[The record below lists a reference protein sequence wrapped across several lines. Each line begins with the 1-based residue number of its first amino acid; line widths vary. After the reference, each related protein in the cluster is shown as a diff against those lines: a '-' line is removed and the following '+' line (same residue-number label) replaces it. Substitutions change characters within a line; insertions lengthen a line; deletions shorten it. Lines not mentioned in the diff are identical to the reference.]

1 MDQQTRKIAA
11 FRPRSRLL
19 ALEPR
24 VLFDGAAA
32 VAVEQQQAPVDD
44 ASGANS
50 PAAPF
55 AHTLVVVDSRVN
67 NAEQLAA
74 EIGKDK
80 NARVVLVG
88 QSEDGLAVISQA
100 LEQAGSVDAIQILS
114 HGAAGQFT
122 LGSRTVSADN
132 VATLSDTLRAWAPQL
147 TANADIL
154 LYGCGVGAG
163 ESGRALITSLAAAT
177 GADVATSTND
187 TGSTSAGGDWTLEV
201 ATGAIESGLAAV
213 SYDGLLADASPT
225 VALSGAA
232 TDALLGSTFSFTAT
246 FTNVSTQAGYAPF
259 IDLILPAT
267 GKDGDDGVTF
277 ISATFLGQSVTSY
290 VITFDA
296 AGNATHPLA
305 KDTSGAPVVVTA
317 ATYGAQAGDQL
328 VVLQLPFASVLQG
341 QPDIGVVVT
350 CKLSDLADTDGSP
363 QLTVKARGGFQ
374 FGNDSADNPTL
385 DPSLFE
391 ATPRDFVVTPTV
403 LTLTQTVNVPEGETA
418 TGPNY
423 GRTLTVTATPA
434 PGQTI
439 TGTLIEQ
446 QLPDSVRVTGITPG
460 AGGTIEAI
468 VLTDGSY
475 ISDPAQILDVLAT
488 APYLKQYF
496 LRYNSLSAPV
506 TSTVSFF
513 VADFADG
520 PTNSTPPVLDPDSG
534 DAVTITVAKP
544 TALGLWL
551 PLDPRDQKQTGLP
564 PPDDVRPLAIT
575 ANGSDAAFIARSLAL
590 RKTAAIAVN
599 QGSAGLSPGDE
610 LQYTLEL
617 SISDYFAYGQG
628 LRGGGNLTIVDVAGD
643 GQTLVGGSP
652 QMTVFY
658 RGQTFVFPLVVSTAP
673 TPDGR
678 TTLSFDLAQSI
689 ANTNAIFGGALI
701 GDLAFD
707 GLQEGATRAVVTYR
721 TTVAQAYTT
730 VHPQSEINEGDAIGN
745 NATASGTI
753 LLNPVILTG
762 GSEIDTSSASLTVPT
777 SQVAV
782 AIISVNGGTPPA
794 DGELRPGDE
803 VTFRLSYDLTTGDYE
818 DFALRAYLPLPLF
831 DLTGISWSQGGGAGQ
846 WNYSTGNTNTDPS
859 AVDLVSTGP
868 GNAIVFDF
876 GDYATSALV
885 GSRIE
890 VQFTLTVGNL
900 PFADQRSLT
909 LLGQST
915 QLTTIPVQQQLVSQG
930 AAVIKSIAEPA
941 LAIRHG
947 VVAVAAG
954 GIGTVTGTTGS
965 WAAAGTADPSFSG
978 SITELAAIDGA
989 VTGIDGGDLV
999 RMATGFENTGGLG
1012 AFDVTTTV
1020 TLPADFAFV
1029 NGSLALANL
1038 QVRRGNGTLLVAGT
1052 DYSVSG
1058 NEITFLDPGTPNQPS
1073 LLPGRPGTPNDL
1085 SGANIV
1091 VITYDV
1097 VAAAGVAA
1105 ARTLQTGAALTNY
1118 ASTNGGPDFTPVDR
1132 TDTADQQVA
1141 SPVVAK
1147 GYAGGTLTDDDSSAP
1162 HTRGSSLV
1170 VGEAMLFDIVV
1181 TLPEGSTQSLRVT
1194 DLVPA
1199 GFRVDTAFNGNT
1211 GYQLLTTVVQSGAL
1225 AADFAGS
1232 VSAGTLTAPGGDG
1245 VDLTLA
1251 LAVASASAD
1260 NDTTNNAFVVRVRLV
1275 AGNVLV
1281 NQAGRVLTNSA
1292 EAKFT
1297 DPDGDTPN
1305 GSTPLDRALA
1315 LTGNAPTAS
1324 IVEPT
1329 LTITQE
1335 ATTNGSRPPGQV
1347 DAGDTVTYTITI
1359 KNGGLASDFNAF
1371 DLAFLDNLPTEL
1383 DGLAIDSVTYAG
1395 GATANGGPTFTL
1407 TGRTLA
1413 TDANANID
1421 IPTGG
1426 AITILVSGV
1435 VNASAANVANFTNTA
1450 EVRWTSLD
1458 GPSSAAQPDERTGA
1472 DGLLNSGV
1480 LNDYRV
1486 EKSLKLLV
1494 VSGATM
1500 THVGGLPDT
1509 PAPAPDTTAPQT
1521 VAVGEIIRYRAAF
1534 ALAEGITNGATVR
1547 VFLPDG
1553 LGFVNDGTAT
1563 IAFVSDRGIGYSG
1576 LTTGNANQAGQITDL
1591 RQTYL
1596 LADISNTA
1604 TAVIELAVINAGNPR
1619 QINFSLGGLV
1629 NTDFDPDSEF
1639 VYIDF
1644 NARVDNTTAVDTTK
1658 SFSTS
1663 ARFYSGNGATQIDKT
1678 QPVVE
1683 NIVEPNLRDLDK
1695 KVTDFD
1701 PNPAGTTGTATVTLS
1716 FSNTGD
1722 AKAYDARL
1730 IDGMTGGSN
1739 YALQKVVI
1747 DGTEY
1752 LPGNLPVGVA
1762 VSAGAGGITA
1772 EFATLAVNAKI
1783 RVVYTVNVANDVIHT
1798 STDATL
1804 SWTSLPETF
1813 PGFAGTLVGPDGTPT
1828 GERVG
1833 SDGPPG
1839 APNPPNNYIVRED
1852 AGLGI
1857 VTGTLW
1863 DDTASPTS
1871 SATPDGPGM
1880 AGITV
1885 TLRWA
1890 GADGVLDSGDDRL
1903 FTTVTAAD
1911 GSYRFGVMPAGQQQ
1925 YRITAPN
1932 PVLAHDFAGDVDDA
1946 AVRVDTSGAPLG
1958 EVTIA
1963 GFGEA
1968 ATGNADFG
1976 YVRENDAPVVT
1987 VPGTL
1992 SIYEDNQPV
2001 SGAPPG
2007 PPVAVTGISIDDID
2021 AGNGII
2027 QVTVSAAHGILNF
2040 TNLNGGSVSG
2050 GALNS
2055 KNVTLQ
2061 GTLVQ
2066 LNAALATLTYMPDRD
2081 FNGNDTLT
2089 VVANDRGQLGDANGN
2104 LMPGEN
2110 PGDALLDQKSINI
2123 VIIPVNDPPQGV
2135 DDFMD
2140 AFEAGGRFNDV
2151 PGLPGKDDIL
2161 ANDIDPD
2168 INTNN
2173 DRLRVT
2179 SITFGGTTI
2188 NLDPAPSISPVF
2200 IDGDYGRLIVFPNGR
2215 VRYNIDNADPAVE
2228 ALRTTA
2234 NTLSE
2239 TFTYTLADRDGA
2251 ASGATITVTIKG
2263 ANDAPVGSDDTGI
2276 AVEAG
2281 GVSNGTPGSDA
2292 TGNVLP
2298 NDTDVDAFGETRA
2311 VTGIRSGPETVIG
2324 GGTMDGVAP
2333 GTDSG
2338 NGTVVAG
2345 LYGTLTIGADGS
2357 YRYVVD
2363 NANADVERL
2372 AAGDTLLETFS
2383 YLVSDAE
2390 GLTDIAELVITINGA
2405 NDNPVA
2411 SDDIATGQAQSIV
2424 GGTVVGGTVVGGT
2437 EQGLEI
2443 NPVGNVIT
2451 TASRPIGVPSP
2462 GNGIDSDVDRT
2473 DNPNTQ
2479 LSVTAVRTGV
2489 ESGSGSAGAIGSPL
2503 AGAYGSLTLNA
2514 DGSFSYDVDSRN
2526 AAVWQ
2531 LPAGAALTDTFTYT
2545 LTDTAG
2551 LTDQAQIIITVLG
2564 VNDPPVASDVFP
2576 IAVEA
2581 GGIANATPGTDP
2593 TGDVTANDF
2602 DPDGDPL
2609 SVTAIRTGPAS
2620 GSGTAGMVGS
2630 GLAGAYGTLTVN
2642 SDGTFSYAVDN
2653 ANPLVE
2659 ALRISG
2665 QTLTDT
2671 FTYTVSDNQGES
2683 DTAEIVVTIRGANDN
2698 PVGVNE
2704 AATAVEAGGIA
2715 NGIAGADPTGN
2726 VLANDTDVDSVAN
2739 GETRSVTAIRTGSE
2753 AGSGT
2758 AGSLGVALA
2767 GAYGKLTLIADGSY
2781 QYVVDN
2787 ANPLV
2792 EALRT
2797 SGQTLADTFTYT
2809 IRDTA
2814 GATDLAQLTITI
2826 QGANDNPVARDDAG
2840 TAVEAGG
2847 VANTTPGSDA
2857 TGNVLAN
2864 DTDVDSIANG
2874 ETAAIAGFA
2883 NSGGTA
2889 GMVGG
2894 TLVGTYGTLTLNADG
2909 SFTYVVDN
2917 ANTVVQGLRTTANTL
2932 ADTFTYTMRDTAG
2945 ATAGAT
2951 LIITIRGANDNPV
2964 AVDDAGTAV
2973 EAGGVNN
2980 GTPGTDATGDVLF
2993 NDTDVDNVAY
3003 GETRTVTAIRTG
3015 SEGGSGTAGVVGSG
3029 LTGAYGTLTV
3039 NADGTYTYVIDND
3052 NAAVQ
3057 ALRLSANTLADTF
3070 TYTMRDTAGA
3080 TDTAQL
3086 TITIQGANDN
3096 PVATND
3102 RNIAFPPT
3110 LSPPPA
3116 IPGINPVGNVL
3127 TGLGIPL
3134 PFQPP
3139 DTDVDRFGEAL
3150 SVSAVR
3156 TGPESGSGVAGAL
3169 GSPLLGDYGRLI
3181 LNADGS
3187 YQYIVDF
3194 GLTAGLAPGDRV
3206 VDVFTYTTRDALG
3219 LTDTAQLTITVR
3231 GRNDPPIALPVL
3243 VTAIEAGGVANGTPG
3258 LDPVGDALA
3267 NDVDFD
3273 GDPLSVVAIR
3283 TGSELGSG
3291 VPGTVGTGLAGAYGT
3306 ITINADGTFT
3316 YVVDNANQ
3324 LVEALRTAGDTLVD
3338 EFTYTVS
3345 DIYGASDTATINV
3358 TITGANDNPVA
3369 ADDAGTAVE
3378 AGGIANA
3385 TPGTDATGDV
3395 LANDAD
3401 VDLYGETKAVATVA
3415 GGTVGGLTTG
3425 RYGTLTLNADG
3436 SFTYVVD
3443 NGNPVVEALRTPAET
3458 LAEQFVYTIS
3468 DALGATA
3475 TATLS
3480 ITIRGANDNPVARD
3494 DSGLA
3499 TDAGMAPV
3507 TSGNVLPN
3515 DSDVDGDDTRTVVG
3529 VRTGPE
3535 SGTGNA
3541 GTVGTVGTALLGRY
3555 GTLVLNPD
3563 GSWTYTID
3571 TTNPD
3576 VANAAGAGR
3585 ILSDVFTYTM
3595 RDTAGAT
3602 DQAQLVV
3609 TLDMTAPYQEPSSA
3623 PFWSKNRQDGGAL
3636 TPLPDVEPAVFVERI
3651 VDAIQRQLTVSNL
3664 RNDGTF
3670 VRLGLQRQAEAA
3682 SLVDDGSDV
3691 RRRLVPEIE
3700 AQSFGR
3706 GLGRVDGQFVGRT
3719 VLDLATEARID
3730 DMRVRFHHGTTSLTA
3745 DGLLDDPS
3753 WQAPD
3758 PQQMFS
3764 GPPETSTMIIRP
3776 SAGLTAA
3783 PSFAEQLRHAA
3794 QRLHPVAVHSAAGTN
3809 TNLAS

>member
-1 MDQQTRKIAA
+1 MFRNPA
-11 FRPRSRLL
+11 FRPQSRAI

-24 VLFDGAAA
+24 ILFDGAAA
-32 VAVEQQQAPVDD
+32 VAVDQQTSPDSALHAPV
-44 ASGANS
+44 
-50 PAAPF
+50 PAAEAAPR
-55 AHTLVVVDSRVN
+55 TLVVIDTRIDN
-67 NAEQLAA
+67 YQALASQA
-74 EIGKDK
+74 APGAD
-80 NARVVLVG
+80 VVLVG
-88 QSEDGLAVISQA
+88 AGQDGFKAIADALAA
-100 LEQAGSVDAIQILS
+100 GAKAGSIQILS
-114 HGAAGQFT
+114 HGAAGQFA
-122 LGSRTVSADN
+122 LGSQTVSADN

-147 TANADIL
+147 TADADIL
-154 LYGCGVGAG
+154 LYGCGTGAG
-163 ESGRALITSLAAAT
+163 EAGRTLVGRLAELT
-177 GADVATSTND
+177 GADVAASADD
-187 TGSTSAGGDWTLEV
+187 TGAAAAGGNWVLETV
-201 ATGAIESGLAAV
+201 AGRIETAFAGE
-213 SYDGLLADASPT
+213 SYAGLLANADPT
-225 VALSGAA
+225 VTLSGAA
-232 TDALLGSTFSFTAT
+232 TDALLGGTFSFTAT
-246 FTNVSTQAGYAPF
+246 FTNASTQAGFAPF

-277 ISATFLGQSVTSY
+277 ISATFLGQTVTAY

-305 KDTSGAPVVVTA
+305 LDASGAPVVVTA

-341 QPDIGVVVT
+341 QPGIGVVVT
-350 CKLSDLADTDGSP
+350 CKLSELADTEGSP
-363 QLTVKARGGFQ
+363 QLTVKVRGGFQ
-374 FGNDSADNPTL
+374 FGNDSANNPTV

-391 ATPRDFVVTPTV
+391 VAPRDFVVTPTV
-403 LTLTQTVNVPEGETA
+403 LTLTQTINVPEGETA

-434 PGQTI
+434 PGQTL
-439 TGTLIEQ
+439 TTALIEQ
-446 QLPDSVRVTGITPG
+446 KLPDSIRVTGITPG
-460 AGGTIEAI
+460 AGGAIEAI

-475 ISDPAQILDVLAT
+475 ISDPAQIADVLAT
-488 APYLKQYF
+488 APYLKQYY
-496 LRYNSLSAPV
+496 LRYDSLSAPV

-513 VADFADG
+513 VADFADTLAN
-520 PTNSTPPVLDPDSG
+520 PLPPVLDPDSG

-544 TALGLWL
+544 SALGLWL
-551 PLDPRDQKQTGLP
+551 PLDPRDQQQTGLP
-564 PPDDVRPLAIT
+564 PPNDVRPVAIR
-575 ANGSDAAFIARSLAL
+575 ANGSDATFIARSLAL
-590 RKTAAIAVN
+590 HKTAAIAVN
-599 QGSAGLSPGDE
+599 LGSAGLSPGDE

-617 SISDYFAYGQG
+617 SISDYFAYGQS

-643 GQTLVGGSP
+643 GQTLVAGSP
-652 QMTVFY
+652 RMTVYY
-658 RGQTFVFPLVVSTAP
+658 RGQTFVIPLVVSTVP
-673 TPDGR
+673 MPDGR
-678 TTLSFDLAQSI
+678 TTLTFDLAQSI
-689 ANTNAIFGGALI
+689 ANTSAILGGQLV

-707 GLQEGATRAVVTYR
+707 GFQDGATRAVITYR

-730 VHPQSEINEGDAIGN
+730 VYPQSEINEGDAIGN
-745 NATASGTI
+745 DATASGTI
-753 LLNPVILTG
+753 LLNPVTLTG
-762 GSEIDTSSASLTVPT
+762 GSETDTSSASLTVPT
-777 SQVAV
+777 NQVAV
-782 AIISVNGGTPPA
+782 AIMTVNGGTPPV
-794 DGELRPGDE
+794 DGELRPGDI

-818 DFALRAYLPLPLF
+818 NFALRAYLPLPLF
-831 DLTGISWSQGGGAGQ
+831 DLSGITWSQGGGSGQ
-846 WNYSTGNTNTDPS
+846 WTYGAGNTNSDPS
-859 AVDLVSTGP
+859 AVDAVSTDA
-868 GNAIVFDF
+868 GNAILFDF
-876 GDYATSALV
+876 GDYAIPALA

-890 VQFTLTVGNL
+890 VQFTLTVGNQ

-930 AAVIKSIAEPA
+930 VAVIKSIAEPA
-941 LAIRHG
+941 LEVRHG
-947 VVAVAAG
+947 VVAIAAG

-965 WAAAGTADPSFSG
+965 WAAAGTAGPSFSG
-978 SITELAAIDGA
+978 SITDLSAIDGA

-999 RMATGFENTGGLG
+999 RLATALENTGGLG

-1020 TLPADFAFV
+1020 TLPADFAFL

-1038 QVRRGNGTLLVAGT
+1038 QVRRGDGTLLVAGT

-1058 NEITFLDPGTPNQPS
+1058 NEITFLDPGIPNQPS

-1105 ARTLQTGAALTNY
+1105 ARTLQTTAALTNY
-1118 ASTNGGPDFTPVDR
+1118 ASTNGGPDFNPVDR

-1141 SPVVAK
+1141 SPLVAK
-1147 GYAGGTLTDDDSSAP
+1147 GYAGGTLSDDDSSAT
-1162 HTRGSSLV
+1162 HTTGSKLV
-1170 VGEAMLFDIVV
+1170 IGEAMLFDIVV

-1199 GFRVDTAFNGNT
+1199 GFRVDTTFNGNA
-1211 GYQLLTTVVQSGAL
+1211 GYQLLTTVAQSGAL
-1225 AADFAGS
+1225 GADFAGT

-1251 LAVASASAD
+1251 LATASANAD

-1275 AGNVLV
+1275 AGNVTV
-1281 NQAGRVLTNSA
+1281 NQAGGVLVNRA
-1292 EAKFT
+1292 EAAFT

-1305 GSTPLDRALA
+1305 GSTPVDRTLA
-1315 LTGNAPTAS
+1315 LTGSAPTAT

-1329 LTITQE
+1329 LKITQ
-1335 ATTNGSRPPGQV
+1335 AAATNGLRPPGQV
-1347 DAGDTVTYTITI
+1347 DAGDTVTYTISI
-1359 KNGGLASDFNAF
+1359 SNGSATSDFNAF
-1371 DLAFLDNLPTEL
+1371 DLSFLDNLPVEL
-1383 DGLAIDSVTYAG
+1383 DSLAIDSVTYAG
-1395 GATANGGPTFTL
+1395 GATANGGPDFTL

-1413 TDANANID
+1413 TAANANID
-1421 IPTGG
+1421 VPTGG
-1426 AITILVSGV
+1426 TITIKVSGV
-1435 VNASAANVANFTNTA
+1435 VNASAANVADFTNTA
-1450 EVRWTSLD
+1450 AVEWTSLD
-1458 GPSSAAQPDERTGA
+1458 GTSSVAQPDERTGA

-1480 LNDYRV
+1480 LNDYRQQ
-1486 EKSLKLLV
+1486 SNLKLLV

-1509 PAPAPDTTAPQT
+1509 PAPSPDTTAPQT

-1534 ALAEGITNGATVR
+1534 ALAEGMTDGATVR
-1547 VFLPDG
+1547 VSLPEG
-1553 LGFVNDGTAT
+1553 LSFVNDGTAS
-1563 IAFVSDRGIGYSG
+1563 IAFVSNAGIGYAG
-1576 LTTGNANQAGQITDL
+1576 LTTGSANQIGQITDL
-1591 RQTYL
+1591 TQTYL

-1604 TAVIELAVINAGNPR
+1604 TAALELAVINTGNPR
-1619 QINFSLGGLV
+1619 QINFSLGNLV
-1629 NTDFDPDSEF
+1629 NSDFDPDREF

-1644 NARVDNTTAVDTTK
+1644 NARVDNTTAVDTSK

-1663 ARFYSGNGATQIDKT
+1663 ARFYSGGGATQIDKT
-1678 QPVVE
+1678 QAVVE
-1683 NIVEPNLRDLDK
+1683 NIVEPELRDLDK
-1695 KVTDFD
+1695 TVTDFD
-1701 PNPAGTTGTATVTLS
+1701 PNTAGTSGTATVTLS

-1722 AKAYDARL
+1722 AKAYDVRL
-1730 IDGMTGGSN
+1730 ADGMSGGSN
-1739 YALQKVVI
+1739 YVLQKVVI
-1747 DGTEY
+1747 DGTDY
-1752 LPGNLPVGVA
+1752 LPGSLPAGVT
-1762 VSAGAGGITA
+1762 VTTGGGITA
-1772 EFATLAVNAKI
+1772 DFATVAVNAKI
-1783 RVVYTVNVANDVIHT
+1783 RLVYTVDVANDVIHN
-1798 STDATL
+1798 SADATL

-1813 PGFAGTLVGPDGTPT
+1813 ASFAGTAVGPDGAAS

-1839 APNPPNNYIVRED
+1839 PANPPNNYIVREG

-1857 VTGTLW
+1857 VTGILW

-1890 GADGVLDSGDDRL
+1890 GADGILGSGDDRL
-1903 FTTVTAAD
+1903 FTTVTATD
-1911 GSYRFGVMPAGQQQ
+1911 GSYRFGVLPAGQQYQ
-1925 YRITAPN
+1925 ITAPN
-1932 PVLAHDFAGDVDDA
+1932 PVLAHDFAGDVDA
-1946 AVRVDTSGAPLG
+1946 ADVRVDTSGAPLG
-1958 EVTIA
+1958 EVTIG

-1968 ATGNADFG
+1968 ATGTADFG

-1992 SIYEDNQPV
+1992 TIFEDNQATP
-2001 SGAPPG
+2001 GQPPG
-2007 PPVAVTGISIDDID
+2007 PPVAVSGISIDDID
-2021 AGNGII
+2021 AGNGTV
-2027 QVTVSAAHGILNF
+2027 QVTVTAAHGRLDITALS
-2040 TNLNGGSVSG
+2040 GSSVSG

-2055 KNVTLQ
+2055 KVFILE
-2061 GTLVQ
+2061 GTLAQ

-2110 PGDALLDQKSINI
+2110 PGDALTDTGTIDI
-2123 VIIPVNDPPQGV
+2123 VITPVNDFPQGV
-2135 DDFMD
+2135 DDVVD
-2140 AFEAGGRFNDV
+2140 ALEAGGRFNDV
-2151 PGLPGKDDIL
+2151 PGFPGSDNIL

-2168 INTNN
+2168 IDTNN

-2179 SITFGGTTI
+2179 SITFGGTTF
-2188 NLDPAPSISPVF
+2188 NLDPAPSINPVL
-2200 IDGDYGRLIVFPNGR
+2200 IDGDYGRLVVFPNGR

-2239 TFTYTLADRDGA
+2239 TFTYTLAHRDGA
-2251 ASGATITVTIKG
+2251 TSGATITVTIQG

-2311 VTGIRSGPETVIG
+2311 VTGIRAGPETVVG

-2372 AAGDTLLETFS
+2372 AASDTLLETFS
-2383 YLVSDAE
+2383 YLVSDKE
-2390 GLTDIAELVITINGA
+2390 GLTDIAELVITIDGA

-2424 GGTVVGGTVVGGT
+2424 GGTISGGTVVGGT
-2437 EQGLEI
+2437 EQGLEV

-2451 TASRPIGVPSP
+2451 TASRPIGIPSP

-2473 DNPNTQ
+2473 DNPNT
-2479 LSVTAVRTGV
+2479 LLRVTAVRTGA
-2489 ESGSGSAGAIGSPL
+2489 ESGSGTAGTVGSTL

-2526 AAVWQ
+2526 ADVWQ
-2531 LPAGAALTDTFTYT
+2531 LPAGATLTDTFTYT

-2551 LTDQAQIIITVLG
+2551 LNDQAQIIITVVG

-2581 GGIANATPGTDP
+2581 GGIANGTPGTDP

-2620 GSGTAGMVGS
+2620 GTGTAGTVGN
-2630 GLAGAYGTLTVN
+2630 GLAGTYGTLTVN
-2642 SDGTFSYAVDN
+2642 ADGTFSYAVDN

-2659 ALRISG
+2659 ALRIGG

-2698 PVGVNE
+2698 PVGVND

-2715 NGIAGADPTGN
+2715 NGIAGTDPTGN
-2726 VLANDTDVDSVAN
+2726 VLVNDTDVDSVAN
-2739 GETRSVTAIRTGSE
+2739 GETRTVTAIRTGSE
-2753 AGSGT
+2753 AGVGT
-2758 AGSLGVALA
+2758 AGMLGIGLA
-2767 GAYGKLTLIADGSY
+2767 GTYGTLTMIADGTY

-2809 IRDTA
+2809 VRDTA

-2840 TAVEAGG
+2840 IAVEAGG

-2874 ETAAIAGFA
+2874 ETATIAGFA

-2894 TLVGTYGTLTLNADG
+2894 VLAGTYGTLTLNADG
-2909 SFTYVVDN
+2909 GFTYVVDN
-2917 ANTVVQGLRTTANTL
+2917 ANAVVQGLRTAANTL

-2980 GTPGTDATGDVLF
+2980 GTSGSDATGDVLF

-3015 SEGGSGTAGVVGSG
+3015 SEAGAGTAGVVGSG
-3029 LTGAYGTLTV
+3029 LAGAYGTLTV

-3057 ALRLSANTLADTF
+3057 ALRLLANTLTDTF

-3086 TITIQGANDN
+3086 TITLRGANDN

-3102 RNIAFPPT
+3102 RNFAFPPT

-3116 IPGINPVGNVL
+3116 IPGLNPVGNVL

-3134 PFQPP
+3134 LFQPP
-3139 DTDVDRFGEAL
+3139 DTDVDAYGEAL

-3156 TGPESGSGVAGAL
+3156 TGAEGGSGIAGTL
-3169 GSPLLGDYGRLI
+3169 GSPLLGQYGNLI

-3187 YQYIVDF
+3187 YQYVVDF
-3194 GLTAGLAPGDRV
+3194 GLTAGLGPSDRV

-3231 GRNDPPIALPVL
+3231 GRNDPPIALPVR

-3258 LDPVGDALA
+3258 LDPAGDALA

-3273 GDPLSVVAIR
+3273 GDSLSVVAIR

-3306 ITINADGTFT
+3306 ITVNADGTFT
-3316 YVVDNANQ
+3316 YVVDNANP
-3324 LVEALRTAGDTLVD
+3324 LVEALRTSGDTLVD

-3345 DIYGASDTATINV
+3345 DIYGASDTATISV

-3385 TPGTDATGDV
+3385 TPGADATGDV
-3395 LANDAD
+3395 LGNDTD

-3415 GGTVGGLTTG
+3415 GGAVGGRTAG

-3436 SFTYVVD
+3436 SYTYVVD

-3458 LAEQFVYTIS
+3458 LSEQFVYTVS

-3494 DSGLA
+3494 DTGLA
-3499 TDAGMAPV
+3499 TDAGTAPV

-3515 DSDVDGDDTRTVVG
+3515 DSDVDGGDTRTVIG
-3529 VRTGPE
+3529 VRTGHE

-3541 GTVGTVGTALLGRY
+3541 GMVGTALLGRY

-3609 TLDMTAPYQEPSSA
+3609 TLDMTAPYQEPSSG
-3623 PFWSKNRQDGGAL
+3623 PFWGRERQDVGAL
-3636 TPLPDVEPAVFVERI
+3636 TPLPDVEPVVFVERM
-3651 VDAIQRQLTVSNL
+3651 VDAIQRQLAVSNL

-3682 SLVDDGSDV
+3682 ALVDDGSDV
-3691 RRRLVPEIE
+3691 RRRLIPEIE
-3700 AQSFGR
+3700 AQSIGR
-3706 GLGRVDGQFVGRT
+3706 GLARVNGQFVGRT

-3730 DMRVRFHHGTTSLTA
+3730 DMRVRFRHDATSLAA

-3758 PQQMFS
+3758 PQRMFS
-3764 GPPETSTMIIRP
+3764 EVPETSAVIIRP
-3776 SAGLTAA
+3776 PAGLTAA

-3794 QRLHPVAVHSAAGTN
+3794 QRLHPVAVHSAAGSDSN
-3809 TNLAS
+3809 QAS